1 MTSAQEVYLMNNTL
15 VVILKM
21 CLGQTTC
28 VELRD
33 ESHVIG
39 KVVEVDGFMNVT
51 LEEARYYDPR
61 RNSQK
66 FDSFFVQNR
75 LIRFVQI
82 PQNID
87 IKEGLRQRFDPA
99 ARGEKD
105 HFFFGR
111 RDENTVTNAALFYRS
126 GTGQRKNG
134 ARDQSWTEEDH
145 GQPREKKTGRS
156 PERPET

>member
-1 MTSAQEVYLMNNTL
+1 MSSAREIYLENNTL

-21 CLGQTTC
+21 CLGHVTC

-39 KVVEVDGFMNVT
+39 RVAEVDGFMNVT

-61 RNSQK
+61 RNSHR

-82 PQNID
+82 PSEID
-87 IKEGLRQRFDPA
+87 VKKEMRLKYD
-99 ARGEKD
+99 
-105 HFFFGR
+105 
-111 RDENTVTNAALFYRS
+111 
-126 GTGQRKNG
+126 
-134 ARDQSWTEEDH
+134 
-145 GQPREKKTGRS
+145 
-156 PERPET
+156 PETRGKKVK